1 MKRWRAEVVLEAGAA
16 LGEGPIWSVAE
27 QVLYWLDI
35 EAHAVHRFDPVTGS
49 DDSVDVGEMP
59 GALGLRRSGGA
70 VLAVQSGFAVC
81 GAWPFRPSPLAAVD
95 DDRPELRMNDG
106 ACDSRGRFWAGTMRL
121 DASGTEAAL
130 HRLGPTGEVTS
141 MLDGVG
147 ISNGIAWSPDDTL
160 MYYVDTPTHGVD
172 VFDFDADEG
181 TIANRRR
188 LIEVDPAHGDPDGLV
203 CDSEGCLW
211 LALWTGSSVRRYSPT
226 GDLIGIVE
234 LPVSRVTKCAF
245 GGPALD
251 DLYITTAGSR
261 DTREP
266 HAGALFHAATGVRG
280 CVPNLF
286 AG

>member
-1 MKRWRAEVVLEAGAA
+1 MQRWRAEVVLEAGAA

-35 EAHAVHRFDPVTGS
+35 EAHAVHRFDPATAS

-59 GALGLRRSGGA
+59 GALGLRRSG
-70 VLAVQSGFAVC
+70 

-121 DASGTEAAL
+121 DASGAEAAL
-130 HRLGPTGEVTS
+130 HRLDPTGEVTS

-147 ISNGIAWSPDDTL
+147 ISNGIAWSPEDTL
-160 MYYVDTPTHGVD
+160 MYYVDTPTHAVD
-172 VFDFDADEG
+172 VFDFDADGG

-188 LIEVDPAHGDPDGLV
+188 LIEVDPADGDPDGLV

-211 LALWTGSSVRRYSPT
+211 LALWKGSSVRRYSPS
-226 GDLIGIVE
+226 GDLIGVVE

-280 CVPNLF
+280 CLPNLF